1 MFTHTRP
8 CPPPAAGVAPAVAS
22 DFVFAAVAV
31 AGAAGAEGLVEVF
44 GLKKSASV
52 FFAGEVDGLAVGEA
66 AAFSFTLRPCFSAG
80 EGDASVAVSAEG
92 EVAAAAFVL
101 CVRFSVG
108 EGDASLAA
116 AGDAVALAS
125 VFLCDL
131 CLPGDGDA
139 VGEGDCALTKQ
150 VAARPM
156 TSEKARIFVFMSGS
170 LTKKVPKMEDKKTP
184 DE

>member
-1 MFTHTRP
+1 V
-8 CPPPAAGVAPAVAS
+8 PADV
-22 DFVFAAVAV
+22 V
-31 AGAAGAEGLVEVF
+31 AGAAEDAGLGEVF

-52 FFAGEVDGLAVGEA
+52 FFAGEDDGATVGEA
-66 AAFSFTLRPCFSAG
+66 AAVPFVLRPCFSVG
-80 EGDASVAVSAEG
+80 EGDASVVVAAEG
-92 EVAAAAFVL
+92 EVAAAVFVL

-131 CLPGDGDA
+131 CLAGEGDA

-156 TSEKARIFVFMSGS
+156 TSKKARIFVFMSGS
-170 LTKKVPKMEDKKTP
+170 LNKKAPKMED
-184 DE
+184 